1 MSRVC
6 VFRRATGNFQS
17 GIIPEKSEPY
27 EPTLFESYT
36 QAHLDTCFMDIV
48 K

>member
-1 MSRVC
+1 MFLGEHQETSNQVL
-6 VFRRATGNFQS
+6 
-17 GIIPEKSEPY
+17 Y
-27 EPTLFESYT
+27 EPKLFESYT